1 MKRAEKISFFR
12 PDCPFFGLS
21 SVILLVPDDAAG
33 KSAEAAADE
42 RAKEVAK
49 VDSHTRP
56 DGTNCFTVLKEY
68 RCAYGSTLGSV
79 VPVGAACATGEN
91 RGEKSDDAEFSHC
104 FFRLRSAAPSAE
116 SGELPPL

>member
-1 MKRAEKISFFR
+1 MKRAEKFLFSTLAVHFL
-12 PDCPFFGLS
+12 GLS

-33 KSAEAAADE
+33 KSAG
-42 RAKEVAK
+42 
-49 VDSHTRP
+49 TRTGKSAP
-56 DGTNCFTVLKEY
+56 AGVSAGYGCDTGTGSGTS

>member
-1 MKRAEKISFFR
+1 M
-12 PDCPFFGLS
+12 
-21 SVILLVPDDAAG
+21 ILLVPDDAAG
-33 KSAEAAADE
+33 KSAG
-42 RAKEVAK
+42 
-49 VDSHTRP
+49 TRTGKGAP
-56 DGTNCFTVLKEY
+56 AGVSAGYGCDTGTGSGTS